1 MIYNNT
7 YENQFNTLTTTSLN
21 NTYISN
27 YVDYG
32 CIYNPLKRT
41 DLAEPQFY
49 NSRECIDNGG
59 ANHLKAQ
66 TSFIN
71 ANYYTNAYVNFT
83 GYLLYNQ
90 TYSEKL
96 NSYTMPYTILNK
108 TLYYEI
114 NSYTYAQVELYTYK
128 LNCSPEY
135 ILSL

>member
-7 YENQFNTLTTTSLN
+7 YENQFNTLNTDSLN
-21 NTYISN
+21 NTYISD

-49 NSRECIDNGG
+49 NPRECIDNSN
-59 ANHLKAQ
+59 NHLKPKN
-66 TSFIN
+66 SFIN

-96 NSYTMPYTILNK
+96 N
-108 TLYYEI
+108 
-114 NSYTYAQVELYTYK
+114 
-128 LNCSPEY
+128 CSPEY
-135 ILSL
+135 MLSL